1 MPIEPFE
8 PCHERSPFMR
18 LAPPPD
24 SVNFLEH
31 DAELYDRFNRFYGA
45 LWSDGV
51 VDEPTKE
58 VGRLRN
64 ARITDCGI

>member
-1 MPIEPFE
+1 
-8 PCHERSPFMR
+8 MR
-18 LAPPPD
+18 FPPPPG
-24 SVNFLEH
+24 SMNFLEH
-31 DAELYDRFNRFYGA
+31 DAELTDRFDAFYA
-45 LWSDGV
+45 ELWQRGV

>member
-1 MPIEPFE
+1 
-8 PCHERSPFMR
+8 MR
-18 LAPPPD
+18 IHPPEG
-24 SVNFLEH
+24 SMNFLEH
-31 DAELYDRFNRFYGA
+31 DAELYGRFDRFYGA
-45 LWSDGV
+45 LWSRGL

>member
-1 MPIEPFE
+1 
-8 PCHERSPFMR
+8 MR
-18 LAPPPD
+18 ISAPD
-24 SVNFLEH
+24 GSMNYLEH
-31 DAELYDRFNRFYGA
+31 DPQLYARFDHFYGA
-45 LWSDGV
+45 LWSQGR

>member
-1 MPIEPFE
+1 
-8 PCHERSPFMR
+8 MR
-18 LAPPPD
+18 IAPPPD

-31 DAELYDRFNRFYGA
+31 DAELYQRFDRFYGA